1 MGAKRVS
8 FRASM
13 ASGSARSPWWGFSA
27 VSVGVF
33 MATLDGSVVNVALPA
48 IRGHFVA
55 SIGGVEAVVS
65 VYLLVISA
73 ALLAAGRLGDGLGR
87 RRVFTGGMLLFT
99 LGSGLCGF
107 AWSLP
112 VLVAARAV
120 QALGASA
127 MMSMAPAIVTSI
139 FPRQRRG
146 RALGMVSS
154 VVAAGLT
161 AGAPIGGA
169 ILSFTTWHAIFLVNL
184 PVGVAGAVW
193 ASREI
198 PDEPAGSAPGR
209 RPPFDGAGALWLGV
223 ALATAIGAL
232 ETAPHS
238 GRWAVGLAAA
248 AGIASVLLWRAERRC
263 AAPLVNPALLG
274 DRTISLGL
282 VAAILSY
289 AAVFHQMLLSPFF
302 LADVKGLGQVD
313 LAAAL
318 TVVPVSLML
327 TSPLSGWF
335 SDRHGPRI
343 PQVAGGAMLA
353 AGLAGLALADGS
365 TPMWA
370 VVAGLALEGAGMGL
384 FQPPNNSAVMGALP
398 PEKLGSGGG
407 LLATSRN
414 VGMVL
419 GVASGGALFEMGER
433 ASFILGWRLAL
444 GSGAVLALAA
454 GLLALVKP
462 EDDRVGG

>member
-1 MGAKRVS
+1 MRAKRVS
-8 FRASM
+8 FRAWM
-13 ASGSARSPWWGFSA
+13 ATGSARSPWWGFSA

-48 IRGHFVA
+48 IRGHFGA
-55 SIGGVEAVVS
+55 SIGSVEAVVS

-73 ALLAAGRLGDGLGR
+73 ALLAAGRLGDVLGR
-87 RRVFTGGMLLFT
+87 RRVYVGGMLLFT
-99 LGSGLCGF
+99 LGSGCCGV

-127 MMSMAPAIVTSI
+127 MMSMAPGIVTEI
-139 FPRQRRG
+139 FPRERRG
-146 RALGMVSS
+146 QALGAVSS

-161 AGAPIGGA
+161 AGAPLGGA
-169 ILSFTTWHAIFLVNL
+169 ILSFASWHAIFLVNL
-184 PVGVAGAVW
+184 PVGVAGAAW
-193 ASREI
+193 AWRALPVEA
-198 PDEPAGSAPGR
+198 AGE
-209 RPPFDGAGALWLGV
+209 RPPFDLPGAIWLGA
-223 ALATAIGAL
+223 ALATAIGVL
-232 ETAPHS
+232 EAAPHS
-238 GRWAVGLAAA
+238 GRWAVALAAA
-248 AGIASVLLWRAERRC
+248 AGLASLLLWRVERRS
-263 AAPLVNPALLG
+263 AAPLVDPALLG

-282 VAAILSY
+282 VAALLSY
-289 AAVFHQMLLSPFF
+289 AAIFHQMLLSPFF
-302 LADVKGLGQVD
+302 LADVKGLGQMG
-313 LAAAL
+313 LAATL
-318 TVVPVSLML
+318 TVVPISLML

-343 PQVAGGAMLA
+343 PQVMGGAMVA
-353 AGLAGLALADGS
+353 AGLAWLAAADGS

-370 VVAGLALEGAGMGL
+370 IVAGLALEGAGMGL

-398 PEKLGSGGG
+398 LAKLGSGGG

-419 GVASGGALFEMGER
+419 GVAAGGALFEFGDR
-433 ASFILGWRLAL
+433 SSFLLGWQLAL
-444 GSGAVLALAA
+444 ASGALLALAA

-462 EDDRVGG
+462 DGEGAAG

>member
-1 MGAKRVS
+1 MAAKRVS
-8 FRASM
+8 SKAWM
-13 ASGSARSPWWGFSA
+13 VTGSARSPWWGFSA

-48 IRGHFVA
+48 IRGHFGA
-55 SIGGVEAVVS
+55 SIGSVESVVS

-73 ALLAAGRLGDGLGR
+73 ALLSAGRLGDVVGR

-112 VLVAARAV
+112 VLVAARGV

-127 MMSMAPAIVTSI
+127 MMSMAPAIVTAI
-139 FPRQRRG
+139 FPRVRRG
-146 RALGMVSS
+146 QALGAVSS

-193 ASREI
+193 AWRTLPE
-198 PDEPAGSAPGR
+198 EPAGE
-209 RPPFDGAGALWLGV
+209 RPPFDWPGALWLGA

-232 ETAPHS
+232 EAAPHS
-238 GRWAVGLAAA
+238 GRLAAGLVA
-248 AGIASVLLWRAERRC
+248 TAGAASVLLWRTERART
-263 AAPLVNPALLG
+263 APLVDPALLG

-282 VAAILSY
+282 VAALLSY

-302 LADVKGLGQVD
+302 LADVKGLGQMK

-318 TVVPVSLML
+318 TVVPISLML

-335 SDRHGPRI
+335 SDRHGQRI
-343 PQVAGGAMLA
+343 PQAAGGAMLA
-353 AGLAGLALADGS
+353 AGLAWLALADGG

-370 VVAGLALEGAGMGL
+370 IACGLALEGGGMGL

-398 PEKLGSGGG
+398 PGKLGSGAG
-407 LLATSRN
+407 LLATARN

-419 GVASGGALFEMGER
+419 GVATGGLLFEIGER
-433 ASFILGWRLAL
+433 TSFLVGWRLAL
-444 GSGAVLALAA
+444 GSGAVLALGA
-454 GLLALVKP
+454 GMLALVKP
-462 EDDRVGG
+462 DDDRAGA